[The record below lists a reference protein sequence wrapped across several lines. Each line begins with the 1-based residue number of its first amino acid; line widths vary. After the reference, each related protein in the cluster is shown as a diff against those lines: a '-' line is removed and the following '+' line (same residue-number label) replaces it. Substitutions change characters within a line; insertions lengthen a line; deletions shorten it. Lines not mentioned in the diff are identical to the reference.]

1 MLRCADLFS
10 ATVTPNHTGAFDMAN
25 INRNELTE
33 LLEAGWTVSGY
44 SVCLMVAGATSHH
57 ILLQNGTSLRSI
69 TVITSSGEELGR
81 ASIPLSPAPPEKKG
95 WFG

>member
-1 MLRCADLFS
+1 MAD
-10 ATVTPNHTGAFDMAN
+10 

-33 LLEAGWTVSGY
+33 SLEAGWTVAGY

-57 ILLQNGTSLRSI
+57 ILLQNGTSMKSI
-69 TVITSSGEELGR
+69 TVITNSGDELGR